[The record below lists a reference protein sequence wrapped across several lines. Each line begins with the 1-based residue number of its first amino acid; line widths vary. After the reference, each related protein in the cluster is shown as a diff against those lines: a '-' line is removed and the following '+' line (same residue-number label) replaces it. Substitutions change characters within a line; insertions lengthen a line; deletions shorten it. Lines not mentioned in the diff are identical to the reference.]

1 MQSIK
6 RKLSSQSGG
15 SMLLALVFLLFC
27 LFVGGSVLASA
38 TANGGRVN
46 DLKASQQEYLTQ
58 RSAMLLMADMLESND
73 GSDLQL
79 TIKEEKISDG
89 STETVKVT
97 FTILDNDFTKSTLE
111 KILYETV
118 VKIYLDSLG
127 ANAPAPENQTFQ
139 NFSFIGMT
147 PPYKYETPS
156 SGSGDLTITSDLGEG
171 IEAEVLPAKY
181 SISNFDLT
189 ICFDGAHG
197 TIKVNPL
204 LTLTMNGT
212 YSAGNPITITTNGV
226 TTTTT
231 TSVVRWEAP
240 VIRKGGS

>member
-97 FTILDNDFTKSTLE
+97 FTIQDNDSAKSPLE
-111 KILYETV
+111 KI
-118 VKIYLDSLG
+118 
-127 ANAPAPENQTFQ
+127 
-139 NFSFIGMT
+139 
-147 PPYKYETPS
+147 
-156 SGSGDLTITSDLGEG
+156 
-171 IEAEVLPAKY
+171 
-181 SISNFDLT
+181 
-189 ICFDGAHG
+189 
-197 TIKVNPL
+197 
-204 LTLTMNGT
+204 
-212 YSAGNPITITTNGV
+212 
-226 TTTTT
+226 
-231 TSVVRWEAP
+231 
-240 VIRKGGS
+240 